1 MMGTSDDITGPIN
14 LGNPHEFTILQLAEK
29 IIKMTKS
36 SSKLV
41 FKALPSDDPVRR
53 KPVIEKA
60 QKILN
65 WSPTVELEE
74 GLLKTIDY
82 FSKFI

>member
-53 KPVIEKA
+53 KPVI
-60 QKILN
+60 
-65 WSPTVELEE
+65 
-74 GLLKTIDY
+74 
-82 FSKFI
+82 